1 MKQAFR
7 LTPIIAALGVAAGL
21 AFSAGAHAQTIKI
34 GVVGPTT
41 GAVTQY
47 GDMVREGVDT
57 AVERINAAGG
67 INGKKLETVVIDD
80 GCEPKQGPVAANR
93 VVNSKIG
100 FVVGH
105 VCSGATIAA
114 ADIYNNEGVVMVT
127 PSATSPALTDGK
139 NYEFIFRTIG
149 RDDQQGPAAAKFILD
164 KLKPKKAAVL
174 HDKQSYGQGIATA
187 VKNDLEKG
195 GVPVAIFEGINAG
208 DSDYSAVITKLKS
221 QGVDF
226 VYYGGY
232 HPEMGLL
239 LRQAAEQGV
248 KAKWMGPEGTGN
260 PDINAIAG
268 DAVEGMLLTLP
279 ADFTQNAANAE
290 IVKAFAA
297 KKRNASGA
305 FQMTAYTATQVIADG
320 IKGAGSEDPTKVA
333 KYLHANTF
341 DTPIGKVAWN
351 KQGDL
356 TNFQFDVF
364 VWHKDGSKSVYK
376 ARIRAAFQPPGC
388 AIRQTPRPGR
398 KRCLPARLFR
408 GRRPPGTEPSPAGSN
423 AARAVLRRM
432 RRNRSLFFCPDTP

>member
-7 LTPIIAALGVAAGL
+7 LTPVIAALSVAAGL
-21 AFSAGAHAQTIKI
+21 AFSAGAQAQTIKI

-139 NYEFIFRTIG
+139 NYDFIFRTIG
-149 RDDQQGPAAAKFILD
+149 RDDQQGPAAAKFILE

-333 KYLHANTF
+333 KYLHANSF
-341 DTPIGKVAWN
+341 DTPIGKVSWN

-376 ARIRAAFQPPGC
+376 
-388 AIRQTPRPGR
+388 
-398 KRCLPARLFR
+398 
-408 GRRPPGTEPSPAGSN
+408 
-423 AARAVLRRM
+423 
-432 RRNRSLFFCPDTP
+432 

>member
-1 MKQAFR
+1 MKPVFR
-7 LTPIIAALGVAAGL
+7 LTPVIAALGVAAGL
-21 AFSAGAHAQTIKI
+21 AFAAGAQAQTIKI

-57 AVERINAAGG
+57 AIERINAAGG
-67 INGKKLETVVIDD
+67 VNGKKLETVVIDD

-114 ADIYNNEGVVMVT
+114 ADVYNNEGVVMVT

-164 KLKPKKAAVL
+164 KIKPKKAAVL

-279 ADFTQNAANAE
+279 ADFTQNAANAD
-290 IVKAFAA
+290 IVKAFEA

-305 FQMTAYTATQVIADG
+305 FQTTAYTATQVIADG
-320 IKGAGSEDPTKVA
+320 IKGAGTDDPTKVA
-333 KYLHANTF
+333 KYLHANSF
-341 DTPIGKVAWN
+341 DTPIGKVSWN

-364 VWHKDGSKSVYK
+364 VWHKDGFKSVYK
-376 ARIRAAFQPPGC
+376 
-388 AIRQTPRPGR
+388 
-398 KRCLPARLFR
+398 
-408 GRRPPGTEPSPAGSN
+408 
-423 AARAVLRRM
+423 
-432 RRNRSLFFCPDTP
+432 

>member
-1 MKQAFR
+1 MKPVFR
-7 LTPIIAALGVAAGL
+7 LTPVIAALGVAAGM
-21 AFSAGAHAQTIKI
+21 AFGAGAQAQTIKI

-114 ADIYNNEGVVMVT
+114 ADVYNNEGVVMVT

-149 RDDQQGPAAAKFILD
+149 RDDQQGPAAAKFILE
-164 KLKPKKAAVL
+164 KIKPKKAAVL

-279 ADFTQNAANAE
+279 ADFTQNAANAD
-290 IVKAFAA
+290 IVKAFEA

-305 FQMTAYTATQVIADG
+305 FQMTAYAATQVIADG
-320 IKGAGSEDPTKVA
+320 IKGAGSDDPTKVA
-333 KYLHANTF
+333 KYLHANSF
-341 DTPIGKVAWN
+341 DTPIGKVSWN

-364 VWHKDGSKSVYK
+364 TWHKDGSKTVYK
-376 ARIRAAFQPPGC
+376 
-388 AIRQTPRPGR
+388 
-398 KRCLPARLFR
+398 
-408 GRRPPGTEPSPAGSN
+408 
-423 AARAVLRRM
+423 
-432 RRNRSLFFCPDTP
+432 

>member
-1 MKQAFR
+1 MKKHFR
-7 LTPIIAALGVAAGL
+7 LTPILAACGVAMGL
-21 AFSAGAHAQTIKI
+21 AWSGAQAQTIKI
-34 GVVGPTT
+34 AVVGPTT
-41 GAVTQY
+41 GPVTQY

-57 AVERINAAGG
+57 AIEQINAAGG
-67 INGKKLETVVIDD
+67 VKGKKLEAVVIDD

-93 VVNSKIG
+93 VVNQKIG

-114 ADIYNNEGVVMVT
+114 TEIYNNEGVVMVT
-127 PSATSPALTDGK
+127 PSATSPAVTDGK

-164 KLKPKKAAVL
+164 KIKPKNVAVL

-195 GVPVAIFEGINAG
+195 GVKVSVFEGINAG

-221 QGVDF
+221 NGVDF

-248 KAKWMGPEGTGN
+248 KARFMGPEGVGN

-279 ADFTQNAANAE
+279 ADFAQNPANAA
-290 IVKAFAA
+290 IVKAFQD
-297 KKRNASGA
+297 KKRNPNGA
-305 FQMTAYTATQVIADG
+305 FQLTAYAATQAIADG
-320 IKGAGSEDPTKVA
+320 IKGAASTDPAKVA
-333 KYLHANTF
+333 QYLHANSF
-341 DTPIGKVAWN
+341 ETPIGKTAWN

-356 TNFQFDVF
+356 TNFEFQVF
-364 VWHKDGSKSVYK
+364 TWHKDGSKT
-376 ARIRAAFQPPGC
+376 AF
-388 AIRQTPRPGR
+388 
-398 KRCLPARLFR
+398 K
-408 GRRPPGTEPSPAGSN
+408 
-423 AARAVLRRM
+423 
-432 RRNRSLFFCPDTP
+432 

>member
-1 MKQAFR
+1 MKPVFR
-7 LTPIIAALGVAAGL
+7 LTPVIAALGVAAGL
-21 AFSAGAHAQTIKI
+21 AFASGAQAQTIKI

-164 KLKPKKAAVL
+164 KIKPKKVAVL

-195 GVPVAIFEGINAG
+195 GVAVAVFEGINAG

-279 ADFTQNAANAE
+279 ADFTQNAGNAD
-290 IVKAFAA
+290 IVKAFEA

-320 IKGAGSEDPTKVA
+320 IKGAGSDDPTKVA
-333 KYLHANTF
+333 KYLHANSF
-341 DTPIGKVAWN
+341 DTPIGKVSWN

-364 VWHKDGSKSVYK
+364 TWHKDGSKTVYK
-376 ARIRAAFQPPGC
+376 
-388 AIRQTPRPGR
+388 
-398 KRCLPARLFR
+398 
-408 GRRPPGTEPSPAGSN
+408 
-423 AARAVLRRM
+423 
-432 RRNRSLFFCPDTP
+432 

>member
-1 MKQAFR
+1 MKPVFR
-7 LTPIIAALGVAAGL
+7 LTPVIAALGVAAGL
-21 AFSAGAHAQTIKI
+21 TFGAAAHAQTIKI

-149 RDDQQGPAAAKFILD
+149 RDDQQGPAAAKFILE
-164 KLKPKKAAVL
+164 KIKPKKVAVL

-195 GVPVAIFEGINAG
+195 GVAVAVFEGINAG
-208 DSDYSAVITKLKS
+208 DSDYSAVITKLKA

-239 LRQAAEQGV
+239 LRQSAEQGV

-279 ADFTQNAANAE
+279 ADFTQNAANAD
-290 IVKAFAA
+290 IVKAFEA
-297 KKRNASGA
+297 KKRNPSGA
-305 FQMTAYTATQVIADG
+305 FQMTAYAATQVIADG
-320 IKGAGSEDPTKVA
+320 IKGAGSDDPTKVA
-333 KYLHANTF
+333 KYLHANAF
-341 DTPIGKVAWN
+341 ETPIGKVSWN

-364 VWHKDGSKSVYK
+364 TWHKDGSKTVYK
-376 ARIRAAFQPPGC
+376 
-388 AIRQTPRPGR
+388 
-398 KRCLPARLFR
+398 
-408 GRRPPGTEPSPAGSN
+408 
-423 AARAVLRRM
+423 
-432 RRNRSLFFCPDTP
+432 

>member
-1 MKQAFR
+1 MKPAFR
-7 LTPIIAALGVAAGL
+7 LTPVIAALGVAAGL
-21 AFSAGAHAQTIKI
+21 TFGAAAHAQTIKI

-67 INGKKLETVVIDD
+67 VNGKKLETVVIDD

-114 ADIYNNEGVVMVT
+114 ADVYNNEGVVMVT
-127 PSATSPALTDGK
+127 PSATAPAVTDGK

-149 RDDQQGPAAAKFILD
+149 RDDQQGPAAAKFVLEKI
-164 KLKPKKAAVL
+164 KPKKAAVL

-195 GVPVAIFEGINAG
+195 GVPVAIFEGVNAG

-248 KAKWMGPEGTGN
+248 KAKWMGPEGVGN

-279 ADFTQNAANAE
+279 ADFTQNAANAD
-290 IVKAFAA
+290 IVKAFEA
-297 KKRNASGA
+297 KKRNAGGA

-320 IKGAGSEDPTKVA
+320 IKGAGSDDPTKVA
-333 KYLHANTF
+333 KYLHANSF
-341 DTPIGKVAWN
+341 DTPIGKVSWN

-356 TNFQFDVF
+356 TNFEFQVF
-364 VWHKDGSKSVYK
+364 TWHKDGSKTVYK
-376 ARIRAAFQPPGC
+376 
-388 AIRQTPRPGR
+388 
-398 KRCLPARLFR
+398 
-408 GRRPPGTEPSPAGSN
+408 
-423 AARAVLRRM
+423 
-432 RRNRSLFFCPDTP
+432 

>member
-1 MKQAFR
+1 MKQVFR
-7 LTPIIAALGVAAGL
+7 LTPVIAALSVAAGL
-21 AFSAGAHAQTIKI
+21 TFAAGAQAQTIKI

-67 INGKKLETVVIDD
+67 VNGKKLETVVIDD

-149 RDDQQGPAAAKFILD
+149 RDDQQGPAAAKFVLEKI
-164 KLKPKKAAVL
+164 KPKKAAVL
-174 HDKQSYGQGIATA
+174 HDKQSYGQGIATS

-248 KAKWMGPEGTGN
+248 KAKWMGPEGVGN
-260 PDINAIAG
+260 PDINAIAN

-279 ADFTQNAANAE
+279 ADFTQNAANAD

-305 FQMTAYTATQVIADG
+305 FQLTAYTATQVIADG

-333 KYLHANTF
+333 KYLHANSF

-376 ARIRAAFQPPGC
+376 
-388 AIRQTPRPGR
+388 
-398 KRCLPARLFR
+398 
-408 GRRPPGTEPSPAGSN
+408 
-423 AARAVLRRM
+423 
-432 RRNRSLFFCPDTP
+432 